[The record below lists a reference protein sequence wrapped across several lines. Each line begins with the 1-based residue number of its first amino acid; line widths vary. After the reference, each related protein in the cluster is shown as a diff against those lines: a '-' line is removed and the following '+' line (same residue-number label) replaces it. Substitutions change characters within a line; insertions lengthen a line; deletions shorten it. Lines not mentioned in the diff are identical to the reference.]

1 MKVVLKA
8 DQWVALKAEM
18 KVVWM
23 VDSRAEMMA
32 VLKAGM

>member
-1 MKVVLKA
+1 MVETKVLLKVDSRAAMMVVMK
-8 DQWVALKAEM
+8 
-18 KVVWM
+18 